1 MTHASTLDRR
11 SIDAARWA
19 ISTVFLLNG
28 AGIGLWAAHVP
39 TVQARMGI
47 DTGMLSMVLLTV
59 AGGAL
64 LAMPLMGGLTGR
76 WGTRRM
82 VLLSGFAFAA
92 MTPLIMGAPSL
103 PLLFIAAFLFGVS
116 NGALDVAMNANA
128 SEVETA
134 RGLPTMSSFHGF
146 FSLGGLFGAGL
157 GGLLVG
163 QGLGLGHGAL
173 MVGVVTAVVLALSAP
188 RVMGFAATHGAG
200 SHFSLPRG
208 AALGLGLLALL
219 CFAVEGALVDWSA
232 LLMQERTG
240 GAWLLGVFDCD
251 GGVPLRRRPADRA
264 LRRAAHHGGW
274 RPGDVCR
281 AGAGSGQHALRAVGS
296 RFCAGGSGRGER
308 GAAAVRGRRAHPR
321 HERRE
326 RRGSGGHAR
335 LRWVAAGAAGAGLG
349 RHALEH
355 HGGAGRTVVV
365 GPRDRPERPYYQ
377 ALERRVDQKQC
388 SAAGKLPSFTAAT

>member
-59 AGGAL
+59 AAGAL

-82 VLLSGFAFAA
+82 VLLSGFAFAT

-146 FSLGGLFGAGL
+146 FSLGGLFGAGI

-163 QGLGLGHGAL
+163 QGLGHGQGAL

-208 AALGLGLLALL
+208 AALSLGLLALL

-240 GAWLLGVFDCD
+240 ATPASAALGFSAFSIAMAACRFAGDRLIVRFGALRIMVVGGLAMFAGLALAVASTHFVLSAVGFALVGLGAANV
-251 GGVPLRRRPADRA
+251 VPL
-264 LRRAAHHGGW
+264 L
-274 RPGDVCR
+274 
-281 AGAGSGQHALRAVGS
+281 
-296 RFCAGGSGRGER
+296 F
-308 GAAAVRGRRAHPR
+308 GAAARIPGMSAGNGVAAVATLGY
-321 HERRE
+321 
-326 RRGSGGHAR
+326 GGLLLAPPV
-335 LRWVAAGAAGAGLG
+335 LGWVAMHSSIMVALGGLSLSG
-349 RHALEH
+349 LVIALS
-355 HGGAGRTVVV
+355 ARII
-365 GPRDRPERPYYQ
+365 
-377 ALERRVDQKQC
+377 RR
-388 SAAGKLPSFTAAT
+388 

>member
-59 AGGAL
+59 AAGAL

-128 SEVETA
+128 SEVESA

-146 FSLGGLFGAGL
+146 FSLGGLFGAGI

-163 QGLGLGHGAL
+163 QGLGPGQGAL
-173 MVGVVTAVVLALSAP
+173 MVGGVTAVVLGLSAP
-188 RVMGFAATHGAG
+188 RVRGFAATPGAG
-200 SHFSLPRG
+200 SHCSLPRG

-240 GAWLLGVFDCD
+240 ATPASAALGFSAFSIAMAACRFAGDRLIVRFGALRIMVVGGLAMFAGLALAVASTHFVLSAVGFALVGLGAANV
-251 GGVPLRRRPADRA
+251 VPL
-264 LRRAAHHGGW
+264 L
-274 RPGDVCR
+274 
-281 AGAGSGQHALRAVGS
+281 
-296 RFCAGGSGRGER
+296 F
-308 GAAAVRGRRAHPR
+308 GAAARIPGMSA
-321 HERRE
+321 
-326 RRGSGGHAR
+326 GNG
-335 LRWVAAGAAGAGLG
+335 VAAVATLGYGGLLLAPPVLG
-349 RHALEH
+349 WDAMHTSIMVAL
-355 HGGAGRTVVV
+355 GGLSLSGLVI
-365 GPRDRPERPYYQ
+365 
-377 ALERRVDQKQC
+377 ALSARVIQR
-388 SAAGKLPSFTAAT
+388 

>member
-82 VLLSGFAFAA
+82 VLLSGFAFAT

-163 QGLGLGHGAL
+163 QGLGHGQGAL

-240 GAWLLGVFDCD
+240 ATPASAALGFSAFSIAMAACRFAGDRLIVRFGALRIMVVGGLAMFAGLALAVASTHFVLSAVGFALVGLGAANV
-251 GGVPLRRRPADRA
+251 VPL
-264 LRRAAHHGGW
+264 L
-274 RPGDVCR
+274 
-281 AGAGSGQHALRAVGS
+281 
-296 RFCAGGSGRGER
+296 F
-308 GAAAVRGRRAHPR
+308 GAAARIPGMSAGNGVAAVATLGY
-321 HERRE
+321 
-326 RRGSGGHAR
+326 GGLLLAPPV
-335 LRWVAAGAAGAGLG
+335 LGWVAMHSSIMVALGGLSLSG
-349 RHALEH
+349 LVIALSARVIRRQ
-355 HGGAGRTVVV
+355 GGG
-365 GPRDRPERPYYQ
+365 
-377 ALERRVDQKQC
+377 
-388 SAAGKLPSFTAAT
+388 

>member
-1 MTHASTLDRR
+1 MNPVTTANPR

-59 AGGAL
+59 AAGAL

-146 FSLGGLFGAGL
+146 FSLGGLFGAGI

-163 QGLGLGHGAL
+163 QGLGHGQGAL

-188 RVMGFAATHGAG
+188 RVMGFAASHGAG

-208 AALGLGLLALL
+208 AALSLGLLALL

-240 GAWLLGVFDCD
+240 ATPASAALGFSAFSIAMAACRFAGDRLIVRFGALRIMVVGGLAMFAGLALAVASTHFVLSAVGFALVGLGAANV
-251 GGVPLRRRPADRA
+251 VPL
-264 LRRAAHHGGW
+264 L
-274 RPGDVCR
+274 
-281 AGAGSGQHALRAVGS
+281 
-296 RFCAGGSGRGER
+296 F
-308 GAAAVRGRRAHPR
+308 GAAARIPGMSAGNGVAAVATLGY
-321 HERRE
+321 
-326 RRGSGGHAR
+326 GGLLLAPPV
-335 LRWVAAGAAGAGLG
+335 LGWVAMHSSIMVALGGLSLSG
-349 RHALEH
+349 LVIALS
-355 HGGAGRTVVV
+355 ARVI
-365 GPRDRPERPYYQ
+365 
-377 ALERRVDQKQC
+377 RR
-388 SAAGKLPSFTAAT
+388 

>member
-1 MTHASTLDRR
+1 MNPVSTANPR

-59 AGGAL
+59 AAGAL

-146 FSLGGLFGAGL
+146 FSLGGLFGAGI

-163 QGLGLGHGAL
+163 QGLGHGQGAL

-240 GAWLLGVFDCD
+240 ATPASAALGFSAFSIAMAACRFAGDRLIVRFGALRIMVVGGLAMFAGLALAVASTHFVLSAVGFALVGLGAANV
-251 GGVPLRRRPADRA
+251 VPL
-264 LRRAAHHGGW
+264 LI
-274 RPGDVCR
+274 
-281 AGAGSGQHALRAVGS
+281 
-296 RFCAGGSGRGER
+296 
-308 GAAAVRGRRAHPR
+308 
-321 HERRE
+321 
-326 RRGSGGHAR
+326 
-335 LRWVAAGAAGAGLG
+335 GAAGRIPGMSAGNGVAAVATLG
-349 RHALEH
+349 YGGLLLAPPVLGWVAMHSSIMVAL
-355 HGGAGRTVVV
+355 GGLSLSGLVI
-365 GPRDRPERPYYQ
+365 
-377 ALERRVDQKQC
+377 ALSARIIRR
-388 SAAGKLPSFTAAT
+388 

>member
-82 VLLSGFAFAA
+82 VLLSGFAFAT

-146 FSLGGLFGAGL
+146 FSLGGLFGAGI

-163 QGLGLGHGAL
+163 QGLGHGQGAL

-240 GAWLLGVFDCD
+240 ATPASAALGFSAFSIAMAACRFAGDRLIVRFGALRIMVVGGLAMFAGLALAVASTHFVLSAVGFALVGLGAANV
-251 GGVPLRRRPADRA
+251 VPL
-264 LRRAAHHGGW
+264 L
-274 RPGDVCR
+274 
-281 AGAGSGQHALRAVGS
+281 
-296 RFCAGGSGRGER
+296 F
-308 GAAAVRGRRAHPR
+308 GAAARIPGMSAGNGVAAVATLGY
-321 HERRE
+321 
-326 RRGSGGHAR
+326 GGLLLAPPV
-335 LRWVAAGAAGAGLG
+335 LGWVAMHSSIMVALGGLSLSG
-349 RHALEH
+349 LVIAL
-355 HGGAGRTVVV
+355 
-365 GPRDRPERPYYQ
+365 
-377 ALERRVDQKQC
+377 
-388 SAAGKLPSFTAAT
+388 SARIIKR

>member
-1 MTHASTLDRR
+1 MNPVTTANPR

-59 AGGAL
+59 AAGAL

-128 SEVETA
+128 SEVESA

-146 FSLGGLFGAGL
+146 FSLGGLFGAGI

-163 QGLGLGHGAL
+163 QGLGHGQGAL
-173 MVGVVTAVVLALSAP
+173 MVGVVTAVVLALSAS
-188 RVMGFAATHGAG
+188 RVMGFAASHGAG

-208 AALGLGLLALL
+208 AALSLGLLALL

-240 GAWLLGVFDCD
+240 ATAASAALGFSAFSIAMAACRFAGDRLIVRFGALRIMVIGGLAMFAGLALAVASTHFVLSAVGFALVGLGAANV
-251 GGVPLRRRPADRA
+251 VPL
-264 LRRAAHHGGW
+264 L
-274 RPGDVCR
+274 
-281 AGAGSGQHALRAVGS
+281 
-296 RFCAGGSGRGER
+296 F
-308 GAAAVRGRRAHPR
+308 GAAARIPGMSAGNGVAAVATLGY
-321 HERRE
+321 
-326 RRGSGGHAR
+326 GGLLLAPPV
-335 LRWVAAGAAGAGLG
+335 LGWVAMHSSIMVALGGLSLSG
-349 RHALEH
+349 LVIALS
-355 HGGAGRTVVV
+355 ARII
-365 GPRDRPERPYYQ
+365 
-377 ALERRVDQKQC
+377 RR
-388 SAAGKLPSFTAAT
+388 

>member
-163 QGLGLGHGAL
+163 QGLGHGQGAL

-240 GAWLLGVFDCD
+240 ATPASAALGFSAFSIAMAACRFAGDRLIVRFGALRIMVVGGLAMFAGLALAVASTHFVLSAVGFALVGLGAANV
-251 GGVPLRRRPADRA
+251 VPL
-264 LRRAAHHGGW
+264 L
-274 RPGDVCR
+274 
-281 AGAGSGQHALRAVGS
+281 
-296 RFCAGGSGRGER
+296 F
-308 GAAAVRGRRAHPR
+308 GAAARIPGMSAGNGVAAVATLGY
-321 HERRE
+321 
-326 RRGSGGHAR
+326 GGLLLAPPV
-335 LRWVAAGAAGAGLG
+335 LGWVAMHSSIMVALGGLSLSG
-349 RHALEH
+349 LVIALSARVIRRQ
-355 HGGAGRTVVV
+355 GGG
-365 GPRDRPERPYYQ
+365 
-377 ALERRVDQKQC
+377 
-388 SAAGKLPSFTAAT
+388 

>member
-1 MTHASTLDRR
+1 MTHASTINPR

-19 ISTVFLLNG
+19 ISSVFLLNG

-39 TVQARMGI
+39 TVQARMNI
-47 DTGMLSMVLLTV
+47 DTGMLSMVLLTI
-59 AGGAL
+59 AAGAL

-103 PLLFIAAFLFGVS
+103 PLLFFAAFLFGVS

-163 QGLGLGHGAL
+163 QGLGYGEGAL
-173 MVGVVTAVVLALSAP
+173 MVGVVTAVALALAAP
-188 RVMGFAATHGAG
+188 RVMGFAASHGAG
-200 SHFSLPRG
+200 SHFALPRG
-208 AALGLGLLALL
+208 AALGLGMLALL

-232 LLMQERTG
+232 LLLQQRTG
-240 GAWLLGVFDCD
+240 ATAASAALGYSAFSVAMAACRFAGDRMIVRFGAVRVMVIGGLAMFAGLALAVWSTHFLLSAVGFALV
-251 GGVPLRRRPADRA
+251 GLGAANVVPL
-264 LRRAAHHGGW
+264 LFGAAS
-274 RPGDVCR
+274 RIPGMS
-281 AGAGSGQHALRAVGS
+281 AGSGV
-296 RFCAGGSGRGER
+296 
-308 GAAAVRGRRAHPR
+308 AAVATLGY
-321 HERRE
+321 
-326 RRGSGGHAR
+326 GGLLLAPPI
-335 LRWVAAGAAGAGLG
+335 LGWVAMHSSVMVALGALSLTGVVI
-349 RHALEH
+349 ALS
-355 HGGAGRTVVV
+355 A
-365 GPRDRPERPYYQ
+365 P
-377 ALERRVDQKQC
+377 AIRR
-388 SAAGKLPSFTAAT
+388 

>member
-1 MTHASTLDRR
+1 MNPVTTANPR

-59 AGGAL
+59 AAGAL

-146 FSLGGLFGAGL
+146 FSLGGLFGAGI

-163 QGLGLGHGAL
+163 QGLGHGQGAL

-188 RVMGFAATHGAG
+188 RVMGFATMHGAG

-208 AALGLGLLALL
+208 AALSLGLLALL

-232 LLMQERTG
+232 LLMEERTG
-240 GAWLLGVFDCD
+240 ATPASAALGFSAFSIAMAACRFAGDRLIVRFGALRIMVIGGLAMFAGLALAVASTHFVLSAVGFALVGLGAANV
-251 GGVPLRRRPADRA
+251 VPL
-264 LRRAAHHGGW
+264 LI
-274 RPGDVCR
+274 
-281 AGAGSGQHALRAVGS
+281 
-296 RFCAGGSGRGER
+296 
-308 GAAAVRGRRAHPR
+308 
-321 HERRE
+321 
-326 RRGSGGHAR
+326 
-335 LRWVAAGAAGAGLG
+335 GAAGRIPGMSAGNGVAAVATLG
-349 RHALEH
+349 YGGLLLAPPVLGWVAMHSSIMVAL
-355 HGGAGRTVVV
+355 GGLSLSGLVI
-365 GPRDRPERPYYQ
+365 
-377 ALERRVDQKQC
+377 ALSARIIRR
-388 SAAGKLPSFTAAT
+388 

>member
-1 MTHASTLDRR
+1 MNPVTTANPR

-59 AGGAL
+59 AAGAL

-82 VLLSGFAFAA
+82 VLLSGFAFAT

-134 RGLPTMSSFHGF
+134 RGLPTMSAFHGF
-146 FSLGGLFGAGL
+146 FSLGGLFGAGI

-163 QGLGLGHGAL
+163 QGLGHGQGAL

-232 LLMQERTG
+232 LLMEERTG
-240 GAWLLGVFDCD
+240 ATPASAALGFSAFSIAMAACRFAGDRLIVRFGALRIMVVGGLAMFAGLALAVASTHFVLSAVGFALVGLGAANV
-251 GGVPLRRRPADRA
+251 VPL
-264 LRRAAHHGGW
+264 L
-274 RPGDVCR
+274 
-281 AGAGSGQHALRAVGS
+281 
-296 RFCAGGSGRGER
+296 F
-308 GAAAVRGRRAHPR
+308 GAAARIPGMSAGNGVAAVATLGY
-321 HERRE
+321 
-326 RRGSGGHAR
+326 GGLLLAPPV
-335 LRWVAAGAAGAGLG
+335 LGWVAMHSSIMVALGGLSLSG
-349 RHALEH
+349 LVIAL
-355 HGGAGRTVVV
+355 
-365 GPRDRPERPYYQ
+365 
-377 ALERRVDQKQC
+377 
-388 SAAGKLPSFTAAT
+388 SARIIKR

>member
-1 MTHASTLDRR
+1 MNPVTTANPR

-59 AGGAL
+59 AAGAL

-146 FSLGGLFGAGL
+146 FSLGGLFGAGI

-163 QGLGLGHGAL
+163 QGLGHGQGAL

-208 AALGLGLLALL
+208 PALGLGLLALL

-232 LLMQERTG
+232 LLMEERTG
-240 GAWLLGVFDCD
+240 ATAASAALGFSAFSIAMAACRFAGDRLIVRFGALRIMVVGGLAMFAGLALAVASTHFVLSAVGFALVGLGAANV
-251 GGVPLRRRPADRA
+251 VPL
-264 LRRAAHHGGW
+264 LI
-274 RPGDVCR
+274 
-281 AGAGSGQHALRAVGS
+281 
-296 RFCAGGSGRGER
+296 
-308 GAAAVRGRRAHPR
+308 
-321 HERRE
+321 
-326 RRGSGGHAR
+326 
-335 LRWVAAGAAGAGLG
+335 GAAGRIPGMSAGNGVAAVATLG
-349 RHALEH
+349 YGGLLLAPPVLGWVAMHSSIMVAL
-355 HGGAGRTVVV
+355 GGLSLSGLVI
-365 GPRDRPERPYYQ
+365 
-377 ALERRVDQKQC
+377 ALSARIIRR
-388 SAAGKLPSFTAAT
+388 

>member
-1 MTHASTLDRR
+1 MTHASTLDQR

-146 FSLGGLFGAGL
+146 FSLGGLFGAGI

-163 QGLGLGHGAL
+163 QGLGHGQGAL

-208 AALGLGLLALL
+208 AALSLGLLALL

-240 GAWLLGVFDCD
+240 ATPASAALGFSAFSIAMAACRFAGDRLIVRFGALRIMVVGGLAMFAGLALAVASTHFVLSAVGFALVGLGAANV
-251 GGVPLRRRPADRA
+251 VPL
-264 LRRAAHHGGW
+264 L
-274 RPGDVCR
+274 
-281 AGAGSGQHALRAVGS
+281 
-296 RFCAGGSGRGER
+296 F
-308 GAAAVRGRRAHPR
+308 GAAARIPGMSAGNGVAAVATLGY
-321 HERRE
+321 
-326 RRGSGGHAR
+326 GGLLLAPPV
-335 LRWVAAGAAGAGLG
+335 LGWVAMHSSIMVALGGLSLSG
-349 RHALEH
+349 LVIALSARVIRRQ
-355 HGGAGRTVVV
+355 GGG
-365 GPRDRPERPYYQ
+365 
-377 ALERRVDQKQC
+377 
-388 SAAGKLPSFTAAT
+388 

>member
-1 MTHASTLDRR
+1 
-11 SIDAARWA
+11 
-19 ISTVFLLNG
+19 
-28 AGIGLWAAHVP
+28 VP

-59 AGGAL
+59 AAGAL

-82 VLLSGFAFAA
+82 VLLSGFAFAT

-146 FSLGGLFGAGL
+146 FSLGGLFGAGI

-163 QGLGLGHGAL
+163 QGLGHGQGAL

-240 GAWLLGVFDCD
+240 ATPASAALGFSAFSIAMAACRFAGDRLIVRFGALRIMVVGGLAMFAGLALAVASTHFVLSAVGFALVGLGAANV
-251 GGVPLRRRPADRA
+251 VPL
-264 LRRAAHHGGW
+264 L
-274 RPGDVCR
+274 
-281 AGAGSGQHALRAVGS
+281 
-296 RFCAGGSGRGER
+296 F
-308 GAAAVRGRRAHPR
+308 GAAARIPGMSAGNGVAAVATLGY
-321 HERRE
+321 
-326 RRGSGGHAR
+326 GGLLLAPPV
-335 LRWVAAGAAGAGLG
+335 LGWVAMHSSIMVALGGLSLSG
-349 RHALEH
+349 LVIALSARVIRRQ
-355 HGGAGRTVVV
+355 GGG
-365 GPRDRPERPYYQ
+365 
-377 ALERRVDQKQC
+377 
-388 SAAGKLPSFTAAT
+388 

>member
-1 MTHASTLDRR
+1 MNHISTVTPR

-59 AGGAL
+59 AAGAL

-82 VLLSGFAFAA
+82 VLLSGFAFAT

-146 FSLGGLFGAGL
+146 FSLGGLFGAGI

-163 QGLGLGHGAL
+163 QGLGHGQGAL

-208 AALGLGLLALL
+208 AALSLGLLALL

-240 GAWLLGVFDCD
+240 ATPASAPLGFSAFSIAMAACRFAGDRLIVRFGALRIMVVGGLAMFAGLALAVASTHFVLSAVGFALVGLGAANV
-251 GGVPLRRRPADRA
+251 VPL
-264 LRRAAHHGGW
+264 L
-274 RPGDVCR
+274 
-281 AGAGSGQHALRAVGS
+281 
-296 RFCAGGSGRGER
+296 F
-308 GAAAVRGRRAHPR
+308 GAAARIPGMSAGNGVAAVATLGY
-321 HERRE
+321 
-326 RRGSGGHAR
+326 GGLLLAPPV
-335 LRWVAAGAAGAGLG
+335 LGWVAMHSSIMVALGGLSLSG
-349 RHALEH
+349 LVIALS
-355 HGGAGRTVVV
+355 ARII
-365 GPRDRPERPYYQ
+365 
-377 ALERRVDQKQC
+377 RR
-388 SAAGKLPSFTAAT
+388 

>member
-1 MTHASTLDRR
+1 MNPVTTANPR

-47 DTGMLSMVLLTV
+47 DTGMLSMVLLTI
-59 AGGAL
+59 AAGAL

-128 SEVETA
+128 SEVESA

-146 FSLGGLFGAGL
+146 FSLGGLFGAGI

-163 QGLGLGHGAL
+163 QGLGHGQGAL

-208 AALGLGLLALL
+208 PALGLGLLALL

-232 LLMQERTG
+232 LLMEERTG
-240 GAWLLGVFDCD
+240 ATAASAALGFSAFSIAMAACRFAGDRLIVRFGALRIMVVGGLAMFAGLALAVASTHFVLSAVGFALVGLGAANV
-251 GGVPLRRRPADRA
+251 VPL
-264 LRRAAHHGGW
+264 LI
-274 RPGDVCR
+274 
-281 AGAGSGQHALRAVGS
+281 
-296 RFCAGGSGRGER
+296 
-308 GAAAVRGRRAHPR
+308 
-321 HERRE
+321 
-326 RRGSGGHAR
+326 
-335 LRWVAAGAAGAGLG
+335 GAAGRIPGMSAGNGVAAVATLG
-349 RHALEH
+349 YGGLLLAPPVLGWVAMHSSIMVAL
-355 HGGAGRTVVV
+355 GGLSLSGLVI
-365 GPRDRPERPYYQ
+365 
-377 ALERRVDQKQC
+377 ALSARIIRR
-388 SAAGKLPSFTAAT
+388 

>member
-1 MTHASTLDRR
+1 MNHISTVTPR

-82 VLLSGFAFAA
+82 VLLSGFAFAM

-128 SEVETA
+128 SEVESA

-146 FSLGGLFGAGL
+146 FSLGGLFGAGI

-163 QGLGLGHGAL
+163 QGLGHGQGAL

-240 GAWLLGVFDCD
+240 ATPASAALGFSAFSIAMAACRFAGDRLIVRFGALRIMVVGGLAMFAGLALAVASTHFVLSAVGFALVGLGAANV
-251 GGVPLRRRPADRA
+251 VPL
-264 LRRAAHHGGW
+264 L
-274 RPGDVCR
+274 
-281 AGAGSGQHALRAVGS
+281 
-296 RFCAGGSGRGER
+296 F
-308 GAAAVRGRRAHPR
+308 GAAARIPGMSAGNGVAAVATLGY
-321 HERRE
+321 
-326 RRGSGGHAR
+326 GGLLLAPPV
-335 LRWVAAGAAGAGLG
+335 LGWVAMHSSIMVALGGLSLSG
-349 RHALEH
+349 LVIALS
-355 HGGAGRTVVV
+355 ARII
-365 GPRDRPERPYYQ
+365 
-377 ALERRVDQKQC
+377 RR
-388 SAAGKLPSFTAAT
+388 

>member
-1 MTHASTLDRR
+1 MNPVTTANPR

-59 AGGAL
+59 AAGAL

-146 FSLGGLFGAGL
+146 FSLGGLFGAGI

-163 QGLGLGHGAL
+163 QGLGHGQGAL

-208 AALGLGLLALL
+208 AALSLGLLALL

-240 GAWLLGVFDCD
+240 ATPASAALGFSAFSVAMAACRFAGDRLIVRFGALRIMVIGGLAMFAGLALAVASTHFVLSAVGFALVGLGAANV
-251 GGVPLRRRPADRA
+251 VPL
-264 LRRAAHHGGW
+264 LI
-274 RPGDVCR
+274 
-281 AGAGSGQHALRAVGS
+281 
-296 RFCAGGSGRGER
+296 
-308 GAAAVRGRRAHPR
+308 
-321 HERRE
+321 
-326 RRGSGGHAR
+326 
-335 LRWVAAGAAGAGLG
+335 GAAGRIPGMSAGNGVAAVATLG
-349 RHALEH
+349 YGGLLLAPPVLGWVAMHSSIMVAL
-355 HGGAGRTVVV
+355 GGLSLSGLVI
-365 GPRDRPERPYYQ
+365 
-377 ALERRVDQKQC
+377 ALSARVIRR
-388 SAAGKLPSFTAAT
+388 

>member
-1 MTHASTLDRR
+1 MNPVSTANPR

-59 AGGAL
+59 AAGAL

-146 FSLGGLFGAGL
+146 FSLGGLFGAGI

-163 QGLGLGHGAL
+163 QGLGHGQGAL
-173 MVGVVTAVVLALSAP
+173 MIGVVTAVVLALSAP

-219 CFAVEGALVDWSA
+219 CFAAEGALVDWSA
-232 LLMQERTG
+232 LLMEERTG
-240 GAWLLGVFDCD
+240 ATPASAALGFSAFSIAMAACRFAGDRLIVRFGALRIMVIGGLAMFAGLALAVASTHFVLSAVGFALVGLGAANV
-251 GGVPLRRRPADRA
+251 VPL
-264 LRRAAHHGGW
+264 LI
-274 RPGDVCR
+274 
-281 AGAGSGQHALRAVGS
+281 
-296 RFCAGGSGRGER
+296 
-308 GAAAVRGRRAHPR
+308 
-321 HERRE
+321 
-326 RRGSGGHAR
+326 
-335 LRWVAAGAAGAGLG
+335 GAAGRIPGMSAGNGVAAVVTLG
-349 RHALEH
+349 YGGLLLAPPVLGWVAMHSSIMVAL
-355 HGGAGRTVVV
+355 GGLSLSGLVI
-365 GPRDRPERPYYQ
+365 
-377 ALERRVDQKQC
+377 ALSARVIRR
-388 SAAGKLPSFTAAT
+388 

>member
-1 MTHASTLDRR
+1 MNHLSTVTPR

-59 AGGAL
+59 AAGAL

-146 FSLGGLFGAGL
+146 FSLGGLFGAGI

-163 QGLGLGHGAL
+163 QGLGHGQGAL
-173 MVGVVTAVVLALSAP
+173 MIGVVTAVVLALSAP

-232 LLMQERTG
+232 LLMEERTG
-240 GAWLLGVFDCD
+240 ATPASAPLGFSAFSIAMAACRFAGDRLIVRFGALRIMVVGGLAMFAGLALAVASTHFVLAAVGFALVGLGAANV
-251 GGVPLRRRPADRA
+251 VPL
-264 LRRAAHHGGW
+264 L
-274 RPGDVCR
+274 
-281 AGAGSGQHALRAVGS
+281 
-296 RFCAGGSGRGER
+296 F
-308 GAAAVRGRRAHPR
+308 GAAARIPGMSAGNGVAAVATLGY
-321 HERRE
+321 
-326 RRGSGGHAR
+326 GGLLLAPPV
-335 LRWVAAGAAGAGLG
+335 LGWVAMHSSIMVALGALSLSGLVI
-349 RHALEH
+349 AL
-355 HGGAGRTVVV
+355 
-365 GPRDRPERPYYQ
+365 
-377 ALERRVDQKQC
+377 
-388 SAAGKLPSFTAAT
+388 SARIIKR